1 MEISKFIITQELDN
15 SSGMVLVYS
24 TLTTAIV
31 TLDKKIYHRIF
42 ELADYSDTQLTEKLV
57 SLGILTPSHALQL
70 RQLDDQR
77 AISMDSDKQHL
88 TIFTTTD
95 CNARCFYCFENG
107 IKHIDM
113 SKGVADATLQFIYN
127 TFPNKE
133 LSIGWI
139 GGEPLLRFDTIKYI
153 TEQLVCRGY
162 TLTSGVSTNGI
173 LLTKEMIEFFKRN
186 NKQMAF
192 QFSMDAAV
200 GNDYY
205 KMKRYIDYDEENAFQ
220 HVVDNICMS
229 MDYGITTDVRI
240 NYVASKIE
248 DAKIAFRT
256 IKEMVAGHDMSHTYI
271 FLVPIDLPS
280 SNEVISNYHGSI
292 EHPCLQAIKFQKDM
306 GFGVP
311 RSQRVTPIRDEL
323 EKLHGDIIASY
334 SLMPQCYICGM
345 TTKHKFVIDSDG
357 TLYKCHRLAGHKE
370 YNCGT
375 VFDGININSDN
386 YRQFRKTTIQDNQ
399 CLTCSI
405 LPICQ
410 GGCIG
415 RRTLC
420 GESQKCNKIKQI
432 QKELVR
438 LCYDESMK
446 YDKNGIVQIS
456 SI

>member
-15 SSGMVLVYS
+15 STGMMLVYS
-24 TLTTAIV
+24 TLTTVLV
-31 TLDKKIYHRIF
+31 TIDKKIYHRIF
-42 ELADYSDTQLTEKLV
+42 ELADYSDTQLTEKLE

-70 RQLDDQR
+70 KQLDDQR
-77 AISMDSDKQHL
+77 TKSMDSDKQHL

-113 SKGVADATLQFIYN
+113 SKDTADATLQFIYN
-127 TFPNKE
+127 KFPNKE

-153 TEQLVCRGY
+153 TEQLVGRGY
-162 TLTSGVSTNGI
+162 SLTSGVSTNGI
-173 LLTKEMIEFFKRN
+173 LLTKEMIEFLKQH

-200 GNDYY
+200 GKDYHR
-205 KMKRYIDYDEENAFQ
+205 MKRYIDYDEETAFQ
-220 HVVDNICMS
+220 HVVDNISMS
-229 MDYGITTDVRI
+229 LDYGITTDVRI

-248 DAKIAFRT
+248 DAKKAYRT
-256 IKEMVAGHDMSHTYI
+256 IKEMISNHNMSHVYI
-271 FLVPIDLPS
+271 FLVPIDLPN
-280 SNEVISNYHGSI
+280 SNEVISDYHGNI
-292 EHPCLQAIKFQKDM
+292 EHPCLQAIRFQKDM
-306 GFGVP
+306 GFGIP
-311 RSQRVTPIRDEL
+311 RSQQITPIRKEL
-323 EKLHGDIIASY
+323 EKHHGDIIASY

-345 TTKHKFVIDSDG
+345 TTKYKYVVDSDG
-357 TLYKCHRLAGHKE
+357 TLYKCHRLAGHPE
-370 YNCGT
+370 YSCGT
-375 VFDGININSDN
+375 VFDGVNTDSKS
-386 YRQFRKTTIQDNQ
+386 YKQFRETTIHDQQ
-399 CLTCSI
+399 CLECPI

-415 RRTLC
+415 RRVLC

-438 LCYDESMK
+438 LCYIESK
-446 YDKNGIVQIS
+446 EADKNGIVQLI
-456 SI
+456 